1 MWAQILRAWI
11 VTGTKQIIQKW
22 LPSENAL
29 IYNPKGKEDNREPR
43 EYSFEVY
50 VMYKI

>member
-1 MWAQILRAWI
+1 MSPDIKGMDCYRN
-11 VTGTKQIIQKW
+11 QIIQKW

-43 EYSFEVY
+43 KYSFEVY